1 VEAQEVVQWLA
12 ESGDWGAEF
21 EGVVRTMPVVVVE
34 EDGRRCERWSEWE

>member
-34 EDGRRCERWSEWE
+34 EDGEAL